1 MDFFNEE
8 EMLSAMPDY
17 AEEIAALIR
26 GDLAPKSLSER
37 LEEYHEKDIASA
49 LALLNEDQRG
59 KLYGVLNNDTLSGVI
74 EYSEERNIYLG
85 ELALKRRIAVLAMIE
100 IGDAAEYLKEL
111 PRGERSSILSLLPD
125 ETRKELTVIAS
136 FEEDEIGSRMS
147 TNYISVVGGIGVRE
161 AMRELVAQAA
171 ENDNVSTIYVTDGD
185 GVFLGAITLK
195 DLIVARAGTPLE
207 DITTVSYPYVYA
219 TQQVDSCLE
228 RIRGYSEDSVPV
240 LDRENRLIGVL
251 TASELTELTRD
262 EMGDDYAKLGGL
274 AAEEELSEPLRR
286 SVAKRLPWLTVLFAL
301 GLVVS
306 RVVGLFEAVAD
317 AVPVIVSFQSLILG
331 MAGNVGTQSLAVT
344 VRLLTDDN
352 GLAFIAEPCIGQIVY
367 GINVVIEILKY
378 GNASRISAVRVV
390 TVEYYLGRIVAHF
403 IELMNYLHYLL
414 SRINVRN
421 TVCYVKEDKVNVS
434 ICELFN
440 MLSDYPFIVTE
451 VVAEERLREE
461 VMLVHGA
468 PNT

>member
-352 GLAFIAEPCIGQIVY
+352 LTAKNKAYLVFKEARAGLVNGIILGSLSVIAVGGFLYFARGELSFALSVAACTGGAMLISMLLS
-367 GINVVIEILKY
+367 GIFGASIPLILKKV
-378 GNASRISAVRVV
+378 GIDPAVASGPFITTVNDLVAVV
-390 TVEYYLGRIVAHF
+390 TYYGMAALL
-403 IELMNYLHYLL
+403 LM
-414 SRINVRN
+414 
-421 TVCYVKEDKVNVS
+421 
-434 ICELFN
+434 
-440 MLSDYPFIVTE
+440 
-451 VVAEERLREE
+451 
-461 VMLVHGA
+461 
-468 PNT
+468 